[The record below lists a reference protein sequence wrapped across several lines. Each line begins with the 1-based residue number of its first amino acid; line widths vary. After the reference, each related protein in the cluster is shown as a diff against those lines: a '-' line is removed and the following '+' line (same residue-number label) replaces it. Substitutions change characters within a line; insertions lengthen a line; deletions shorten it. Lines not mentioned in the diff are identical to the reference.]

1 MKRTKWCLESMR
13 RIRGGGGK
21 ECCYGGIE
29 KKGKEKESRGEKKK
43 RERIGMKEN
52 KNEFNVM

>member
-1 MKRTKWCLESMR
+1 MR